1 MLPGKKYKPEDL
13 IRIAWRR
20 RWLLAVPLGLS
31 LVGGI
36 VYAYSLPQR
45 WMSSALIQVTPQQIP
60 ETYVR
65 PTVTAKI
72 DSRLEAMRQR
82 ILSRTKLEPI
92 VVEFDLYAAQ
102 RQSGLME
109 DVISQMRE
117 SDIVTRIVKGD
128 AFEVSYISD
137 DPRLAMRV
145 TERLAGLFI
154 SESLRDRE
162 MQAEGSS
169 QFLEAQLG
177 EARVRLEQTERQLEA
192 FRRTYSGQLPA
203 QVESNLSVVSSTS
216 MQIQNL
222 VEAMHRD
229 KDQRLLVQRQLAD
242 LTSPMATIDAPPPPP
257 PASDP
262 TQIASLSAADQL
274 EQARAALR
282 AMELRFKPEH
292 PDILRMKRTIGE
304 LEEKAEREALQ
315 RPLSASPGM
324 GPAVSPTDRARRARV
339 RELQNELATIDSR
352 LAQREREVNR
362 LQSIVAAYQ
371 ARAEAA
377 PTRESE
383 LTKLMRD
390 YNTLTEQYASLL
402 EKNEEAKMAAD
413 MERRQGGEQLRLLDP
428 ARLPGRPISPD
439 RPRIIMLGLLGG
451 LALGVGLVGLLEYR
465 DRSLRTDDDVMLAL
479 ALPVVAIIPQM
490 TTRSERA
497 AIRRRRLM
505 LSAAAVVTV
514 LGVSALVLWRFVH
527 WRAYLPW

>member
-20 RWLLAVPLGLS
+20 RWLLALPLALS

-36 VYAYSLPQR
+36 VYAYSLPER

-60 ETYVR
+60 EAYVR
-65 PTVTAKI
+65 PTVTTRI
-72 DSRLEAMRQR
+72 ENRLEAMRQR

-92 VVEFDLYAAQ
+92 VVEFDLYAAE

-109 DVISQMRE
+109 DVITQMRDA
-117 SDIVTRIVKGD
+117 DIITRIVKGD

-137 DPRLAMRV
+137 DPRQAMRV

-162 MQAEGSS
+162 LQAEGSS

-192 FRRTYSGQLPA
+192 YKRTYSGQLPA
-203 QVESNLSVVSSTS
+203 QVDSNLSVVTSTS

-242 LTSPMATIDAPPPPP
+242 LTDPIALMETPAPPT

-262 TQIASLSAADQL
+262 TQLASLGAADQL

-292 PDILRMKRTIGE
+292 PDIVRMKRTIGE
-304 LEEKAEREALQ
+304 LEEKADREALQ
-315 RPLSASPGM
+315 RPLSPGP
-324 GPAVSPTDRARRARV
+324 GIGAVSPADRARRARIG
-339 RELQNELATIDSR
+339 ELQGEMATIDSR
-352 LAQREREVNR
+352 LAQREREVSR
-362 LQSIVAAYQ
+362 LQAIVSAYQ

-383 LTKLMRD
+383 LTRLMRD
-390 YNTLTEQYASLL
+390 YNTLTQQYQSLL
-402 EKNEEAKMAAD
+402 QKNEEAKMAAE

-428 ARLPGRPISPD
+428 ARLPGRPISPN
-439 RPRIIMLGLLGG
+439 RPRLIMLGLAIG
-451 LALGVGLVGLLEYR
+451 LVLGVGLVGVLEYR

-497 AIRRRRLM
+497 AARRRRLM
-505 LSAAAVVTV
+505 LSAAAVVTI
-514 LGVSALVLWRFVH
+514 LGVSALVVWRFVH